1 MKKRLLPILNI
12 LLGGGLLMLAAY
24 VIYIGMGRSEADR
37 LCRERLCYICHTDAF
52 STALSCLN
60 SRKSGQA
67 ATPLI
72 IEAIRRQHPDLSAA
86 LTSEANLQTIAEEI
100 TRRQLPSLAA
110 RQESRRGERLYLAK
124 CAACHGNDGLGQP
137 GQYPP
142 LLGSE
147 WLTEQPSRLP
157 EILSRGLSGP
167 ISVKG
172 TAWDEVMLPPGLL
185 PADHE
190 PLIRYLRERFA
201 RP

>member
-1 MKKRLLPILNI
+1 MKKRLLPLLNI
-12 LLGGGLLMLAAY
+12 LLGGGLLLLAAF
-24 VIYIGMGRSEADR
+24 VIYVGMGRSEADR
-37 LCRERLCYICHTDAF
+37 LCRERFCYLCHADAF
-52 STALSCLN
+52 SDPLSCLR
-60 SRKSGQA
+60 SWRSGQPV
-67 ATPLI
+67 TPLVT
-72 IEAIRRQHPDLSAA
+72 AAFRRAHPDLIGKLINDADLRSV
-86 LTSEANLQTIAEEI
+86 AEEI
-100 TRRQLPSLAA
+100 TRRQLPTLAA

-124 CAACHGNDGLGQP
+124 CAACHGSDGLGQP

-147 WLTEQPSRLP
+147 WLTAQPSRLP

-172 TAWDEVMLPPGLL
+172 TAWDAVMLPPGLR